1 MDGPKTLKSEK
12 LEQLQNGILTPF
24 VTKSALT
31 NSILESVKKMRKCNF
46 ALWVKYFPY
55 KTFWNTVQF
64 YKNMSIR
71 YILVWSWRTCL
82 MDKNVIRPS
91 GIEFKWSSTFF
102 FCRMKF
108 KEWKN
113 VPTIAILRSTYLR
126 YWNWL
131 KKVHKSY
138 HLDPNEERGLG
149 LRRTLQFAAI
159 FHEAY
164 EMISIGQDQVFL
176 QPLHFIYQII
186 EKRKLSLS
194 SSERLQSRTKHWL
207 NFFARLRNYPSDQK
221 CFSLHPWNPVFTP
234 FQTTKPYPS
243 TYIK

>member
-1 MDGPKTLKSEK
+1 MG
-12 LEQLQNGILTPF
+12 Q
-24 VTKSALT
+24 
-31 NSILESVKKMRKCNF
+31 
-46 ALWVKYFPY
+46 YFPY
-55 KTFWNTVQF
+55 KSFWNTVQF
-64 YKNMSIR
+64 HKNMSIR

-149 LRRTLQFAAI
+149 LRRTLQFPVI

-164 EMISIGQDQVFL
+164 EMISIGQDQVFSATFAFHL
-176 QPLHFIYQII
+176 SNYREKKII
-186 EKRKLSLS
+186 IVKFWKIAEQDKTLIKFLCKITQLSLRS
-194 SSERLQSRTKHWL
+194 KNLSNFILERHFYPVS
-207 NFFARLRNYPSDQK
+207 NYHTLY
-221 CFSLHPWNPVFTP
+221 FYVH
-234 FQTTKPYPS
+234 
-243 TYIK
+243 

>member
-1 MDGPKTLKSEK
+1 MG
-12 LEQLQNGILTPF
+12 Q
-24 VTKSALT
+24 
-31 NSILESVKKMRKCNF
+31 
-46 ALWVKYFPY
+46 YFPY
-55 KTFWNTVQF
+55 KTFWNTVQL

-149 LRRTLQFAAI
+149 LRRTLQFTVI

-164 EMISIGQDQVFL
+164 EMISIGQDQVFSATFAFHL
-176 QPLHFIYQII
+176 SNYREKKII
-186 EKRKLSLS
+186 IVKFWKIAEQDKTLIKFLCKITQLSLWSKNLSNFILETQFLPRFKLPNPILLRTLS
-194 SSERLQSRTKHWL
+194 SPLMLLK
-207 NFFARLRNYPSDQK
+207 NVGQK
-221 CFSLHPWNPVFTP
+221 LIFPINNLISIW
-234 FQTTKPYPS
+234 
-243 TYIK
+243 

>member
-1 MDGPKTLKSEK
+1 MG
-12 LEQLQNGILTPF
+12 Q
-24 VTKSALT
+24 
-31 NSILESVKKMRKCNF
+31 
-46 ALWVKYFPY
+46 YFPY

-149 LRRTLQFAAI
+149 LRRTLQLAVI
-159 FHEAY
+159 FCEAY
-164 EMISIGQDQVFL
+164 EMISIGQDQVFSATFAFHL
-176 QPLHFIYQII
+176 SNYREKKIIIVKFWKIAEQDKTLIKFLCKITQLSFWSKNFSNFILERHFYPFSNYQT
-186 EKRKLSLS
+186 LYFYV
-194 SSERLQSRTKHWL
+194 H
-207 NFFARLRNYPSDQK
+207 
-221 CFSLHPWNPVFTP
+221 
-234 FQTTKPYPS
+234 
-243 TYIK
+243 